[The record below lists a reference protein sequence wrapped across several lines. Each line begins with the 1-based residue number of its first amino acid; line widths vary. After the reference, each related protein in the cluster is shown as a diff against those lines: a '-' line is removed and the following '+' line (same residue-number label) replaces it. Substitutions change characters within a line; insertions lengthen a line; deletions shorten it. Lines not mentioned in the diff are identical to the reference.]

1 MAMPR
6 QSPTLRRRRLS
17 AELCRLREQAGLTQ
31 TEVTKRLEWSQGK
44 LARMERGE
52 WLRPDPHDIR
62 LLLDQYDV
70 TDERQREQLITWAR
84 EGRQRGWWH
93 PYRDMLSATFSTYI
107 GLEAEATSLY
117 TFQLIVVPGLLQTA
131 DYARGLISRGPEEI
145 SEEEVERK
153 AEVRTARQELITR
166 TDDPLRLWAVMDEA
180 AMRRPVTGPQ
190 TMREQ
195 MRHLLEL
202 ARLPKVTLQ
211 VIPFS
216 SGAHPGTAGAFSL
229 LEFSHPD
236 DPQAAYVETVGG
248 ELFVE
253 NHEEV
258 NAYQLAFRRLT
269 AFAADPARTLDLIAQ
284 IAST

>member
-1 MAMPR
+1 MTEPR

-62 LLLDQYDV
+62 LLLDQYGV
-70 TDERQREQLITWAR
+70 TDERQREQLIVWAR

-93 PYRDMLSATFSTYI
+93 PYKDMLSATLSTYI
-107 GLEAEATSLY
+107 GLEAEATSLH
-117 TFQLIVVPGLLQTA
+117 TFQLIVVPGLLQTV

-145 SEEEVERK
+145 SEEDVERK
-153 AEVRTARQELITR
+153 VEVRTARQELLTR
-166 TDDPLRLWAVMDEA
+166 IDDPLRLWAVMDEA
-180 AMRRPVTGPQ
+180 ALRRPVAGPE
-190 TMREQ
+190 TMRAQ
-195 MRHLLEL
+195 MQHLLEL

-216 SGAHPGTAGAFSL
+216 AGAHPGTAGAFSL
-229 LEFSHPD
+229 LEFPHPD
-236 DPQAAYVETVGG
+236 DPEAAYVETVGG

-253 NHEEV
+253 NREEV
-258 NAYQLAFRRLT
+258 KEYQLAFRRLT
-269 AFAADPARTLDLIAQ
+269 AFAADPANTLELIAEM
-284 IAST
+284 AST

>member
-1 MAMPR
+1 MAEPR

-62 LLLDQYDV
+62 LLLDQYGV
-70 TDERQREQLITWAR
+70 SDERQREQLIVWAR

-93 PYRDMLSATFSTYI
+93 PYKDMLSATLSTYI
-107 GLEAEATSLY
+107 GLEAEATSLH
-117 TFQLIVVPGLLQTA
+117 TFQLIVVPGLLQTVG
-131 DYARGLISRGPEEI
+131 YARGLISRGPEEI

-153 AEVRTARQELITR
+153 VEVRTARQELLTR
-166 TDDPLRLWAVMDEA
+166 IDDPLRLWAVMDEA
-180 AMRRPVTGPQ
+180 ALRRPVAGPE
-190 TMREQ
+190 TMRTQ
-195 MRHLLEL
+195 MQHLLEL

-216 SGAHPGTAGAFSL
+216 AGAHPGTAGAFSL
-229 LEFSHPD
+229 LEFPHPD
-236 DPQAAYVETVGG
+236 DPEAAYVETVGG

-253 NHEEV
+253 NREEV
-258 NAYQLAFRRLT
+258 KEYQLAFRRLT
-269 AFAADPARTLDLIAQ
+269 AFAADPANTLELIAEM
-284 IAST
+284 AST